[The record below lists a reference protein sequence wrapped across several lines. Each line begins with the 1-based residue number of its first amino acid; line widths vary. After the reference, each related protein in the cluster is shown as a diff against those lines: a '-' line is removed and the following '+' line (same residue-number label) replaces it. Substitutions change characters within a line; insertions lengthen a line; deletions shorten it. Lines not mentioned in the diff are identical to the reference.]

1 MSRNGAIKTEV
12 KKIKVL
18 ASQRKAELGVKKLYN
33 PVVMS
38 PVEALEN
45 FRKFNR
51 IVAMPQKSKYETS
64 FECGANFSQ
73 VVES

>member
-1 MSRNGAIKTEV
+1 M
-12 KKIKVL
+12 L
-18 ASQRKAELGVKKLYN
+18 ANQRQADLGVKKLYNN

-45 FRKFNR
+45 FRKNNR